1 MTATVTSLGVTTLP
15 LRSTTTPSS
24 GGGSLTPVSTRPMS
38 TPPWPVT
45 AWSRDKNTKKYH
57 YNNLKEDDI
66 NTRGIHVCK
75 VQLFLKL
82 FCLFC
87 RKKHTKT

>member
-57 YNNLKEDDI
+57 YNKYKTIL
-66 NTRGIHVCK
+66 IHAAFMSVK
-75 VQLFLKL
+75 FNY
-82 FCLFC
+82 F
-87 RKKHTKT
+87 

>member
-1 MTATVTSLGVTTLP
+1 MTATVTSLGVTTPP

-82 FCLFC
+82 FCLFF